1 MAYGKLEFDKA
12 ISAAQMADGKI
23 AGVGELVG
31 ILMQKKMEAPDD
43 ISGSD
48 AFSVICTAT
57 EEFANNRQN
66 NPQMTEDDRTFLE
79 DSAYKLVEFLDD
91 EGVSFT
97 REDAPNEVCFTF
109 SQKSTCGK
117 VTIQLFLHAAPRY
130 CTMRIIFP
138 GKMETDRAHVLQP
151 FLNRL
156 NTTLRFGTVYHDT
169 EVGKVVLQYS
179 LPAEQGIDIEG
190 LKNVYYANLGAAH
203 IHGLEI
209 IRLNY
214 GPYFPQER
222 KELRHA
228 GLKLLFLRRKR
239 I

>member
-12 ISAAQMADGKI
+12 ISAAQMADGEI

-48 AFSVICTAT
+48 AFSVICTAM
-57 EEFANNRQN
+57 EEFANNKQN
-66 NPQMTEDDRTFLE
+66 DPRISEEDRSFLE
-79 DSAYKLVEFLDD
+79 DNAYKLVEFLDD
-91 EGVSFT
+91 EGVPFT
-97 REDAPNEVCFTF
+97 REDAPNEVCFIF

-117 VTIQLFLHAAPRY
+117 VTVRMILHTAPRY

-156 NTTLRFGTVYHDT
+156 NITIRFGTVYHDT
-169 EVGKVVLQYS
+169 EASKVILQYS
-179 LPAEQGIDIEG
+179 MPVEKGIDIEAF
-190 LKNVYYANLGAAH
+190 KNVYYANLGAAH

-222 KELRHA
+222 KELHHA

>member
-12 ISAAQMADGKI
+12 VAAAQMADGKI
-23 AGVGELVG
+23 AGVAELVG
-31 ILMQKKMEAPDD
+31 ILTQKKLEAPDD

-48 AFSVICTAT
+48 AFSVICAAM

-66 NPQMTEDDRTFLE
+66 DPQMAEVDQTFLE

-97 REDAPNEVCFTF
+97 REDAPKEIRFAF
-109 SQKSTCGK
+109 LQKSTCGK
-117 VTIQLFLHAAPRY
+117 VTVQMILHTAPRY
-130 CTMRIIFP
+130 CTVRIIFP
-138 GKMETDRAHVLQP
+138 GKMGTDRAHVLQP
-151 FLNRL
+151 FLNKL
-156 NTTLRFGTVYHDT
+156 NTTLRFGAVYHDT
-169 EVGKVVLQYS
+169 EASKVVLQYS
-179 LPAEQGIDIEG
+179 LPTEQGIDIEV

-203 IHGLEI
+203 IHALEI

-222 KELRHA
+222 KELRYA

>member
-12 ISAAQMADGKI
+12 ISAVQMADGKI
-23 AGVGELVG
+23 AGVGKLVG
-31 ILMQKKMEAPDD
+31 VLMQKKMEAPDD

-48 AFSVICTAT
+48 AFSVICAAM
-57 EEFANNRQN
+57 EDFANNRQN
-66 NPQMTEDDRTFLE
+66 DSQTAEEDRMFLE
-79 DSAYKLVEFLDD
+79 ENAYKLVEFLDD
-91 EGVSFT
+91 EGVSFD
-97 REDAPNEVCFTF
+97 REDSPKEICFSF
-109 SQKSTCGK
+109 LQKSTCGK
-117 VTIQLFLHAAPRY
+117 VTVQMILHTAPRF

-138 GKMETDRAHVLQP
+138 GKMEIDRAHVLQP
-151 FLNRL
+151 FLNKL
-156 NTTLRFGTVYHDT
+156 NTTLRFGAVYHDA
-169 EVGKVVLQYS
+169 EAGKVVLQYS
-179 LPAEQGIDIEG
+179 MPTEQCVDIDA